1 MSRKRRRCD
10 CSVCAVW
17 STKWMKKL
25 KFEGKE
31 EEEEVRCVM
40 LCVCV
45 EEQNRPEETN
55 LDFTE
60 TPLMNITKP
69 NAIYSHL
76 LQPLPLPLPLPS
88 QQTQKPVSETA
99 GTFFSFFILF
109 FFFSYSSPF
118 NIFCLT

>member
-1 MSRKRRRCD
+1 
-10 CSVCAVW
+10 
-17 STKWMKKL
+17 MKKL

-88 QQTQKPVSETA
+88 QQTQKPVSKTA
-99 GTFFSFFILF
+99 DTLSLF
-109 FFFSYSSPF
+109 LL
-118 NIFCLT
+118 FCYLYVLL